1 MNKRK
6 ILFYL
11 FAMCALILQAC
22 NLPGKAATGEPTV
35 DPLLAAQMT
44 ITALAGQS
52 TPTEPPPTFT
62 ALPTLSPTSVSTATP
77 AFTQTPSFAYVTLS
91 EATNCR
97 VGPAVSFGLVDTF
110 LVGQTIEVVG
120 KHPFENYWYIRSPNN
135 SSVYCWLWGF
145 YATGGNLGNVPVL
158 TPPPTYTPAPTPSF
172 DATYVN
178 YGSCV
183 GWWTR
188 INLKNTGQIAFKSM
202 IVSITDTVTSET
214 RNFSKDGFQD
224 VNACVLST
232 VTPTLGPGESYTV
245 VSPSLA
251 ADPGG
256 HKLSVNIKLCT
267 EIGQGGTCVSKII
280 EFTP

>member
-1 MNKRK
+1 MNDRK
-6 ILFYL
+6 TLLFL
-11 FAMCALILQAC
+11 FAMFALVLQAC
-22 NLPGKAATGEPTV
+22 NLPGNAPTSEPTA

-52 TPTEPPPTFT
+52 TPTNVPPTF
-62 ALPTLSPTSVSTATP
+62 APLPTLSPTPESTSTP
-77 AFTQTPSFAYVTLS
+77 AFTPTPSFAYVTLS

-97 VGPAVSFGLVDTF
+97 VGPAISFSLVDTF
-110 LVGQTIEVVG
+110 LVGQTIEVIG
-120 KHPFENYWYIRSPNN
+120 KHPFDNYWYVRSPNN

-145 YATGGNLGNVPVL
+145 YATGGNVGNVPVL
-158 TPPPTYTPAPTPSF
+158 TPPPTYTPAPAPSF
-172 DATYVN
+172 DAAYVN
-178 YGSCV
+178 YGSCI

-188 INLKNTGQIAFKSM
+188 ISLKNTGQIAFKSM
-202 IVSITDTVTSET
+202 TVSITDTVTSET

-224 VNACVLST
+224 VNACILSA
-232 VTPTLGPGESYTV
+232 VTPTLGPGESFTI

-256 HKLSVNIKLCT
+256 HKLSVNVTLCT
-267 EIGQGGTCVSKII
+267 DIGQGGSCVAKTI